1 MQQTTAAC
9 RRCNLLQRSERH
21 YQDCRLSLGR
31 PCTLLKT
38 WAQAQTSGKM
48 KVPVTS
54 SCQSLI
60 LLYFHTTDGCSLFLH
75 KPRPER
81 LQ

>member
-1 MQQTTAAC
+1 MPPLH
-9 RRCNLLQRSERH
+9 LLQRSERH
-21 YQDCRLSLGR
+21 TKIAAYPWGALHATEDLGPGADFR
-31 PCTLLKT
+31 
-38 WAQAQTSGKM
+38 QM

-60 LLYFHTTDGCSLFLH
+60 LLDFHTTDGCSLFLH